1 MKIKIRHHDSSMPQE
16 DGWSQMGDWLA
27 ELGDDSRTEPPG
39 DAHAEAGGTDD
50 PWAEAF
56 AQADARAARA
66 QAEARAEAEARAQA
80 EARAEAEARAQA
92 DARAEAHGET
102 SVTPTAVLTPYLEP
116 RPVQNT
122 TTPDPAPASPAATQH
137 NRPRPLEVAECSL
150 CGIALPL
157 GLLVPDGGQACAD
170 IRWYCK
176 DAMSCAHRWTTA
188 SPPVPAHIPAAPDGT
203 SRDAEK
209 AAPDRASAELL
220 DDKSEAA
227 QSAV

>member
-1 MKIKIRHHDSSMPQE
+1 MKIKIRHHDGSMPQE

-27 ELGDDSRTEPPG
+27 ELGDDSHTEPTG

-56 AQADARAARA
+56 AQADARD
-66 QAEARAEAEARAQA
+66 
-80 EARAEAEARAQA
+80 ARAQA

-102 SVTPTAVLTPYLEP
+102 SVTPTAVVTPYLEP
-116 RPVQNT
+116 RPVQT
-122 TTPDPAPASPAATQH
+122 TTTSDPAQAIPATDPAPAIPATDPAPAIQVTATQH
-137 NRPRPLEVAECSL
+137 NRPRPLEVAQCSL

-188 SPPVPAHIPAAPDGT
+188 SPPVRAHMPAAPDDT
-203 SRDAEK
+203 SRDAGK
-209 AAPDRASAELL
+209 AAPDTASAELPG
-220 DDKSEAA
+220 DMSEAA

>member
-27 ELGDDSRTEPPG
+27 ELGDDSHTEPPG
-39 DAHAEAGGTDD
+39 DADAEAGGTDD

-66 QAEARAEAEARAQA
+66 EADAP
-80 EARAEAEARAQA
+80 AQA

-102 SVTPTAVLTPYLEP
+102 SVTPTAVMTPYLEP
-116 RPVQNT
+116 RPVQNP
-122 TTPDPAPASPAATQH
+122 TTPDLAPVRPATATQH
-137 NRPRPLEVAECSL
+137 NRPRPLEVAQCSL

-176 DAMSCAHRWTTA
+176 DAMSCANRWTTA
-188 SPPVPAHIPAAPDGT
+188 NPPVREHTPAAPDDT
-203 SRDAEK
+203 SHGAGK
-209 AAPDRASAELL
+209 AAPDSASAEQPGSI
-220 DDKSEAA
+220 SEAA

>member
-1 MKIKIRHHDSSMPQE
+1 MKIKIRHHNGSMPQE

-27 ELGDDSRTEPPG
+27 ELGDDSYTEPTG
-39 DAHAEAGGTDD
+39 DAHAEAGGNDD
-50 PWAEAF
+50 PWPEAF
-56 AQADARAARA
+56 AQADARAQA
-66 QAEARAEAEARAQA
+66 QARAEADAQ
-80 EARAEAEARAQA
+80 AQA

-102 SVTPTAVLTPYLEP
+102 SVMPTAVMTPYLEP
-116 RPVQNT
+116 RPVQTT
-122 TTPDPAPASPAATQH
+122 TTPDPAPATPVTATQH
-137 NRPRPLEVAECSL
+137 NRPRPLEIAECSL

-188 SPPVPAHIPAAPDGT
+188 GPPVPAHIPAAPDDT
-203 SRDAEK
+203 SRDVEK

-220 DDKSEAA
+220 GDKSEAA